1 MRNPFLLILLCI
13 IISSPV
19 IAQKKAA
26 KNFKIKLD
34 EAVKLAETGDC
45 EGIALAGTLYLSNE
59 EGSYGIRDVN
69 KALEILHKG
78 YDLNCPRATVEYA
91 SAFFKDNGINEFDST
106 INMLARAAAEGY
118 IEADYKMGMLYMY
131 GLGEYYFTS
140 GVSPEWNTKPRY
152 SLALAGQCFK
162 RAADKGHA
170 LAAQQLDI
178 VKAVAD
184 KPMSRALVAYNS
196 GDYTSALK
204 YFNYAAIDKDSMAMM
219 YLGHM
224 HLYGLGVKA
233 DNFDPTQTYYRQAAY
248 NGILSGFFIS
258 GQLSERFGT
267 NRKWAIDFY
276 KMGADKGSQECKDAI
291 ARLNALTASE
301 YEDWKEKMGYTIKNN
316 AVNLNKNSSEPKRC
330 TMCRGSGR
338 IESPIQHDLYQDKD
352 GKWYTLRGTQYETC
366 WACKGAGVL

>member
-1 MRNPFLLILLCI
+1 MRKPFLLIFLCV
-13 IISSPV
+13 IISFPV
-19 IAQKKAA
+19 TAQKKAA
-26 KNFKIKLD
+26 KKFKSKLD

-45 EGIALAGTLYLSNE
+45 EGIADAGALYLSNE
-59 EGSYGIRDVN
+59 DGSYGYTDAD
-69 KALEILHKG
+69 KAIEILGKG
-78 YDLNCPRATVEYA
+78 YKLNCPRAIVAYA
-91 SAFFKDNGINEFDST
+91 KAFFARSDGKEFDSA
-106 INMLARAAAEGY
+106 IHILARAAALGY
-118 IEADYKMGMLYMY
+118 TEADYKMGMLYMY
-131 GLGEYYFTS
+131 GYGGYSFTS
-140 GVSPEWNTKPRY
+140 GNAPEWNTKPNY

-162 RAADKGHA
+162 RAAAKGHV
-170 LAAQQLDI
+170 LAAKEFEI

-184 KPMSRALVAYNS
+184 KPMSRALAAYNS
-196 GDYTSALK
+196 GDYTSAMK

-276 KMGADKGSQECKDAI
+276 RMGADKGSQECKDAI
-291 ARLNALTASE
+291 ARLDALTASE

-338 IESPIQHDLYQDKD
+338 IEAPIQHDLYQDKN
-352 GKWYTLRGTQYETC
+352 GQWYTIRGTQYETC
-366 WACKGAGVL
+366 WACNGAGKL